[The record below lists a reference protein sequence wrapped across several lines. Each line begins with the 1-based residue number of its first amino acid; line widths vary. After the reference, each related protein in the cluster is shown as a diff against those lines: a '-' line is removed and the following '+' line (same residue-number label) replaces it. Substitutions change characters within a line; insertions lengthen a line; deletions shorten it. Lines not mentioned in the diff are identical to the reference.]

1 MAAVTCGKRHY
12 DLTKMAASVSRFV
25 SVSRKV
31 GSYLFNSV
39 VFAQAATRGN
49 KMDSE
54 GPTKV

>member
-1 MAAVTCGKRHY
+1 MAAVTCGKRRC

-31 GSYLFNSV
+31 GSYLFNSL
-39 VFAQAATRGN
+39 VFAQAATCGN
-49 KMDSE
+49 KMDSA

>member
-1 MAAVTCGKRHY
+1 MAAVTSGKRRC

-31 GSYLFNSV
+31 GNYLFSSL
-39 VFAQAATRGN
+39 VFAQTATCGH

-54 GPTKV
+54 GSTKV